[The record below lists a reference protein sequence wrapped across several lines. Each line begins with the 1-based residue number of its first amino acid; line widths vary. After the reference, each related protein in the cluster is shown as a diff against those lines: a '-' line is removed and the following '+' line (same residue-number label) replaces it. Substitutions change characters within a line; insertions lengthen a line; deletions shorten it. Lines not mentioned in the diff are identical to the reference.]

1 MAVHQLHDIDG
12 QDCHIVKGISE
23 DVVGQNFR
31 LFVLFVT
38 QAHRV
43 RHMSP
48 EVPNGKQSSRHEE
61 QHCEKNGHCGNV
73 AETR

>member
-12 QDCHIVKGISE
+12 QDCHVVKGISE

-48 EVPNGKQSSRHEE
+48 EVPNGK
-61 QHCEKNGHCGNV
+61 
-73 AETR
+73 